1 MNFNLERLVQE
12 ALARLRAT
20 LNRSVAQHKRAMR
33 SKKP

>member
-12 ALARLRAT
+12 ALAPLRAT
-20 LNRSVAQHKRAMR
+20 LNRSVAQHKRAIR